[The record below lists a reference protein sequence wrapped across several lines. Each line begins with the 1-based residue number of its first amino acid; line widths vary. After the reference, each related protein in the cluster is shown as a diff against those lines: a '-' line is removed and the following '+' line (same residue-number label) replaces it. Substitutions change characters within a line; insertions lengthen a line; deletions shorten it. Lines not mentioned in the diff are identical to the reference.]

1 LQNCEKLP
9 TIGSRLR

>member
-9 TIGSRLR
+9 TIGSRRR